1 MSNDKRPRTND
12 YLCRYKISK
21 LFSILVLMN
30 LRHSISIIIISF
42 SFTLLSKE
50 SKAEELLPALNTNI
64 IHIQTSSAP
73 DSGFFDKVAKGYK
86 IVSNMSIED
95 LGEIASI
102 VVLNKNKTVENITKD
117 VSNYLNQLGTAKN
130 EIKKIKINKNTRV
143 YIKRS

>member
-12 YLCRYKISK
+12 YLCRFDISK

>member
-12 YLCRYKISK
+12 YHCRFDISK